1 MDGSCGFGKGSFS
14 GRQTAGNPVALSK
27 VPYGIYNPCQKQ
39 EQSPAPSMG
48 PGGWGRAGEWGHNM
62 VESESGSTS
71 ECGARQLQP
80 RGLYLQKS
88 LPGSLTTILF
98 FPLSRLLLMQ
108 TCSETSTSSAQT
120 HPHRLYQVRRKPTP
134 FFNSEDRSLHYLST
148 PLGVSFCTNF

>member
-1 MDGSCGFGKGSFS
+1 MFVEHLPGSRPS
-14 GRQTAGNPVALSK
+14 SK
-27 VPYGIYNPCQKQ
+27 AEDSEGIDLQPMPKARAESSTQYGV
-39 EQSPAPSMG
+39 
-48 PGGWGRAGEWGHNM
+48 GEWGHNM

-80 RGLYLQKS
+80 RRLYLQKS

-120 HPHRLYQVRRKPTP
+120 HPHRLYQVRHKPTP